1 MELVQ
6 IIALCLL
13 SVVLLVLLRKER
25 PELAVLLSLAAGTM
39 VFLLILT
46 RIVAVIQFITEL
58 SLRAGINTVYLAAV
72 LRVIGIAYITE
83 FGAQVCRDANESAI
97 ASKVELAGKVL
108 IVLVAVPVIRA
119 VLELLMELIP

>member
-1 MELVQ
+1 VELVQ

-108 IVLVAVPVIRA
+108 IILVAVPVIRA

>member
-13 SVVLLVLLRKER
+13 SIVLLVLLRKER

-46 RIVAVIQFITEL
+46 RIVAVIQFVTEL
-58 SLRAGINTVYLAAV
+58 SVRAGVNMVYLTAV

-108 IVLVAVPVIRA
+108 IILVAVPVIRA